1 MFGRLVMKDQHNG
14 TRRRFLQ
21 AAALGLTGLI
31 SPRFIYAGSE
41 KFLTKLIP
49 SSNERIPLI
58 GLGSSRTFNVG
69 NDSRGLEN
77 VSEVMRHFFNA
88 GGKLIDSSPMYGSSQ
103 SAIGYGL
110 NKLGKTKD
118 VFSADKVWTWESD
131 KGPSQMEQ
139 SRQYWQVD
147 YIDLMQVHNLVSWE
161 EHLKTLFN
169 MKKQGKIRYVG
180 ISTSH
185 GRRHDELEEIMK
197 TQPLDFVQF
206 SYNILDREV
215 EQKLLPLAK
224 KRDIAVITNRPFQRG
239 YLFDELDGKPL
250 PTWAKTIGCNTWSQF
265 LLKFI
270 VSHPSV
276 TCAIPATTQV
286 EHVKENM
293 LACVGPLPNQV
304 MRKRM
309 IDYVEK
315 NI

>member
-1 MFGRLVMKDQHNG
+1 MKHQYSG
-14 TRRRFLQ
+14 SRRRFLQ
-21 AAALGLTGLI
+21 AAAFGISGLI
-31 SPRFIYAGSE
+31 SPTFIYAGSE

-49 SSNERIPLI
+49 SSNERIPVI

-69 NDSRGLEN
+69 NDPLALEN
-77 VSEVMRHFFNA
+77 VSEVISHFFNA

-103 SAIGYGL
+103 PAIGYGL

-131 KGPSQMEQ
+131 KGPAQIEK

-147 YIDLMQVHNLVSWE
+147 SFDLMQVHNLVSWE
-161 EHLKTLFN
+161 EHLKMLFN
-169 MKKQGKIRYVG
+169 MKKQGKLRYVG

-197 TQPLDFVQF
+197 SQPLDFVQC
-206 SYNILDREV
+206 SYNILEREA
-215 EQKLLPLAK
+215 EQSLLPLAK
-224 KRDIAVITNRPFQRG
+224 RRGIAVITNRPFQRG
-239 YLFDELDGKPL
+239 DLFDELDGIPL

-293 LACVGPLPNQV
+293 LACLGPLPNQA

-315 NI
+315 TI